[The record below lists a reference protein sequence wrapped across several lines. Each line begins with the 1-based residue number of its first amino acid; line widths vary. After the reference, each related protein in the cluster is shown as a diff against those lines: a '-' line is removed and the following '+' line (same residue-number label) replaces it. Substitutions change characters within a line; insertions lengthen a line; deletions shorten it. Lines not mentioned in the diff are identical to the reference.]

1 MKGMAFALLLAA
13 ALVASGCGSVAPSAP
28 GAASTP
34 SPRTGGA
41 ASPGSNPQ
49 ASPAAALTEADT
61 GRAVQVKRGEV
72 VSVTLHEVPN
82 FVEWSRPASS
92 DGAVLAPVVDTR
104 AASVR
109 GVTLASFQAAAP
121 GTAQLSS
128 SAGPVCP
135 PNAPC
140 PAVSMAW
147 AVAVTVT

>member
-1 MKGMAFALLLAA
+1 MKRMAFALLLAA
-13 ALVASGCGSVAPSAP
+13 TLVASGCGSVASSSP
-28 GAASTP
+28 GAGSTP
-34 SPRTGGA
+34 SPGSRGA

-49 ASPAAALTEADT
+49 ASPASALTEADT
-61 GRAVQVKRGEV
+61 GRTVQVKRGDV

-82 FVEWSRPASS
+82 FVEWSKPASS

-128 SAGPVCP
+128 NAGPVCP

-140 PAVSMAW
+140 PAVAMTW
-147 AVAVTVT
+147 TVAVQVT